1 MATARSLFIRADH
14 DEQLPNKVCRWLLV
28 LVLVLVRLELL
39 LLLLVEVVSERESST
54 YVNRCVTEK
63 LLVSVVDASSLA
75 ARVLNDSCKLAS
87 HSIAM
92 EAVGATEGTTVGVTV
107 GFGTGDIVGFP
118 GVGVGAA
125 VGDAVGL
132 VVGFAVGLRVGEG
145 VGIAVGA
152 VLG

>member
-1 MATARSLFIRADH
+1 MFSRVDH
-14 DEQLPNKVCRWLLV
+14 DEQLPNKAFCCALV
-28 LVLVLVRLELL
+28 LVLVLVLIV
-39 LLLLVEVVSERESST
+39 VEVEVMSEMASST
-54 YVNRCVTEK
+54 YVNRCETSMM
-63 LLVSVVDASSLA
+63 LFVSVLVVDAAWSFA
-75 ARVLNDSCKLAS
+75 ARARNESCTRPS

-92 EAVGATEGTTVGVTV
+92 EAVGAMVGVTVGVTV
-107 GFGTGDIVGFP
+107 GFGTGGLVGFP

-132 VVGFAVGLRVGEG
+132 VVGFAVGLRVGKG

>member
-1 MATARSLFIRADH
+1 MFIRVDH
-14 DEQLPNKVCRWLLV
+14 DEQLPKGCWILLV
-28 LVLVLVRLELL
+28 I
-39 LLLLVEVVSERESST
+39 EVVSEMSSST
-54 YVNRCVTEK
+54 YVNRCVTSMM
-63 LLVSVVDASSLA
+63 LFVLVSVVDASSFA
-75 ARVLNDSCKLAS
+75 ARVLSESCKRPS

-92 EAVGATEGTTVGVTV
+92 EAVGAKEGVTVGETV
-107 GFGTGDIVGFP
+107 GFGTGCLVGFP

-132 VVGFAVGLRVGEG
+132 LVGFAVGLRVGKG